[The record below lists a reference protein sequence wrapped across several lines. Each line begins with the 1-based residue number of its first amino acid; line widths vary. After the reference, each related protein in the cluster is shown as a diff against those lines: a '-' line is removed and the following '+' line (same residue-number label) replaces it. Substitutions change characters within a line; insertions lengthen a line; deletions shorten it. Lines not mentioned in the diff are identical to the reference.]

1 MEKLKVILIGAGGRG
16 KAYTDIM
23 LDLKDKFQVV
33 GVAEPIKA
41 RREDI
46 KKRHGIDDA
55 HCFESW
61 EQILDLPKFADVAI
75 IATMDRMHYEPAM
88 KAISL
93 KYHLLLEKPIAPTP
107 EECAEITKYAREQNV
122 KIMVCHVLRYTAYYN
137 ALKNF
142 LKSGKLGEVINIDH
156 IEGVGNTHQS
166 HSFVRGNWGNSERSS
181 NMLLQKCCHDMDILQ
196 WLIEKDVEEI
206 HSFGATTHFTKENAP
221 EGAPK
226 RCIEGCPAHDTCYYN
241 AVKLYLDDKDNHWF
255 RDVCGQ
261 KPNPTDAEV
270 ETALR
275 NGDYGRCVYQC
286 DNDVVDH
293 QTVNIKFEGDITA
306 VHTMS
311 AFCKGGRRTT
321 IMGTKGELYTE
332 MEGDKFEFFSF
343 DTRKTESFKMSE
355 TLSAEGIVGGH
366 GGGDEGIVNALYD
379 YVTGAINANEV
390 SEIEISCKNHMIV
403 FAAEEARTTNTVVS
417 VPKYTKKIMED

>member
-16 KAYTDIM
+16 KGYTNIM
-23 LDLKDKFQVV
+23 LNLKEKFQVV
-33 GVAEPIKA
+33 GVAEPIEA
-41 RREDI
+41 RREYI
-46 KKRHGIDDA
+46 KKRHNIDDA

-61 EQILDLPKFADVAI
+61 EQILALPKFADIAI
-75 IATMDRMHYEPAM
+75 IATMDRMHFEPTM

-93 KYHLLLEKPIAPTP
+93 KYDLLLEKPIAPTP
-107 EECAEITKYAREQNV
+107 EECVQITKYAQEQNV

-142 LKSGKLGEVINIDH
+142 LKSGKLGKIMNIDH

-181 NMLLQKCCHDMDILQ
+181 GMLLQKCCHDMDILQ
-196 WLIEKDVEEI
+196 WLVEEEVEEI

-226 RCIEGCPAHDTCYYN
+226 RCIEGCPAQDTCYYN
-241 AVKLYLDDKDNHWF
+241 AMKLYLKDWKNLWF
-255 RDVCGQ
+255 RDACAR
-261 KPNPTDAEV
+261 KSNPTDEEV
-270 ETALR
+270 EEALR

-293 QTVNIKFEGDITA
+293 QTVNMKFGGGITA

-343 DTRKTESFKMSE
+343 ETRETESCKMSE
-355 TLSAEGIVGGH
+355 TTSAEGIVGGH

-379 YVTGAINANEV
+379 YVTGALSASEV

-403 FAAEEARTTNTVVS
+403 FAAEEARTQNKVVD
-417 VPKYTKKIMED
+417 VKAYTEAMMKD